1 MKPQFKLL
9 ILAAAGLTACGGG
22 GGESPLPSSGSA
34 SASSSASSRVIPAW
48 DNPFADTATE
58 TATLTV
64 WAGETQD
71 SVDFIR
77 AVAQDFKK
85 VNPRS
90 NYTINV
96 KPVSESSVSGDWAS
110 DPSNAAD
117 VAIAADDQIPSMIS
131 SNYIQD
137 LEPLSKKAIPGIYES
152 VKSRNTTDSVNAA
165 TDSGKLYGFP
175 VSASNGY
182 ILYYNSDLIA
192 KEDTTSFDKLLAAI
206 ARASEKDGVN
216 YQFGFPYNSGWYLD
230 GWFHGAGFNAT
241 GEAGKTTVDC
251 NWNQTITD
259 PAGNSVKGSD
269 VAGALVKLAHGQY
282 ESHWTSAKQEN
293 IMTMIDKGNAK
304 QVIATINGTWNYRR
318 IAAAW
323 GDGAAA
329 TTLPTYHAENG
340 IDYGMQ
346 SVKGYKIAVVN
357 RSRSKTILPA
367 ARFAE
372 FLTNYSSQIIRFDSL
387 SEAPTNTE
395 STKQCDFETNAC
407 VKALNEQW
415 QKGAFVEKV
424 NEAFWNPSNG
434 LSTQLCEGTSGT
446 SFIASG
452 KGTANIVLNT
462 EAIQVALDACVA
474 SFQG

>member
-9 ILAAAGLTACGGG
+9 TFAVIALTACGGG
-22 GGESPLPSSGSA
+22 EASVSHSST
-34 SASSSASSRVIPAW
+34 SRRSIDW
-48 DNPFADTATE
+48 SNPFENTATE
-58 TATLTV
+58 EATLSV

-77 AVAQDFKK
+77 TVAEDFKK
-85 VNPRS
+85 ANPKS

-117 VAIAADDQIPSMIS
+117 VAIAADDQIPSMIA

-137 LEPLSKKAIPGIYES
+137 LEPLSRKAIPGLYES
-152 VKSRNTTDSVNAA
+152 VSTRNSEDSVNAA
-165 TDSGKLYGFP
+165 SDSGKLYGFP

-182 ILYYNSDLIA
+182 ILYYNSSLIA
-192 KEDTTSFDKLLAAI
+192 KEDTTSFDKLMAAI
-206 ARASEKDGVN
+206 AKASEKDGVN

-230 GWFHGAGFNAT
+230 GWFHGAGFSAT

-251 NWNQTITD
+251 NWNQTILD

-318 IAAAW
+318 IVAAW
-323 GDGAAA
+323 GEGAAA

-340 IDYGMQ
+340 VDYATP
-346 SVKGYKIAVVN
+346 SVKGYKIAAVN
-357 RSRSKTILPA
+357 RARSKTILPA

-372 FLTNYSSQIIRFDSL
+372 FLTNYGSQILRFDTL

-395 STKQCDFETNAC
+395 AVGQCDYETNAC

-434 LSTQLCEGTSGT
+434 LATQLCDGTSGT

-452 KGTANIVLNT
+452 KGTADIVLNV
-462 EAIQVALDACVA
+462 EAIQAALDACIA